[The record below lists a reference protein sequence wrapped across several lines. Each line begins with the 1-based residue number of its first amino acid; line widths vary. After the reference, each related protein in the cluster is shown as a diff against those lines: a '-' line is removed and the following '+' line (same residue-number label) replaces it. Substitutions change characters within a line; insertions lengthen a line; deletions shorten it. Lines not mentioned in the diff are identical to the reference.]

1 MSVTLHELLAPSGL
15 RATLFP
21 PTSRYHG
28 VDVATRTGADGQPV
42 AYLRRRFC
50 PQPEELATL
59 REHVVSEGERLDN
72 VAAQHLGDPLLFW
85 RLCDANRALDP
96 AELLAVAG
104 RRLRVAL
111 PEGVPGATHG

>member
-1 MSVTLHELLAPSGL
+1 MSVTLHELLAPAGL

-21 PTSRYHG
+21 PGSRYHG
-28 VDVATRTGADGQPV
+28 TEVATLTGADGLPV

-50 PQPEELATL
+50 PQPESLAPL
-59 REHVVSEGERLDN
+59 REHVVTEGERLDN
-72 VAAQHLGDPLLFW
+72 VSARHLGDPLLFW

-96 AELLAVAG
+96 DELLAVVG

-111 PEGVPGATHG
+111 PEGVPGTANG